1 MVSINPEV
9 GHEQMASLNYTHG
22 IAQAL
27 WAGGC
32 SSLPLG
38 APAPRR
44 YQIVVMKGDAVRP
57 ALGLGPRPRTP

>member
-27 WAGGC
+27 WAGVVPRCRSVLLLPGGIR
-32 SSLPLG
+32 SSS
-38 APAPRR
+38 
-44 YQIVVMKGDAVRP
+44 
-57 ALGLGPRPRTP
+57 